1 MAKANLLGGLVRL
14 CICQRANRTRDVT
27 CFFGRQRSRIFAST
41 PGRASSASRR
51 LCVVAF
57 ISCVSILATMMS
69 PRIAAATVL
78 TLCLGASSVEAFQS
92 VATPSRPITAL
103 SAAQSNNNDET
114 VSMLGGV
121 RGVAA
126 AFTLFAMTTL
136 SGPAGAVSGGGLD
149 YANIDITGQ
158 DFSNEAK
165 AYKGKDFSVSVQRH
179 GIACGWTCCNVP
191 SSV

>member
-1 MAKANLLGGLVRL
+1 
-14 CICQRANRTRDVT
+14 
-27 CFFGRQRSRIFAST
+27 
-41 PGRASSASRR
+41 
-51 LCVVAF
+51 
-57 ISCVSILATMMS
+57 MMS

-92 VATPSRPITAL
+92 VVTPSRPITAL

-149 YANIDITGQ
+149 YANLDITGQ

-179 GIACGWTCCNVP
+179 GIACGWTCCNVVYN
-191 SSV
+191 SIARMGMMIANFY

>member
-1 MAKANLLGGLVRL
+1 
-14 CICQRANRTRDVT
+14 
-27 CFFGRQRSRIFAST
+27 
-41 PGRASSASRR
+41 
-51 LCVVAF
+51 
-57 ISCVSILATMMS
+57 MS

-126 AFTLFAMTTL
+126 AFTLFAMTIL

-149 YANIDITGQ
+149 YANLDITGQ

-165 AYKGKDFSVSVQRH
+165 AYKGKDFSVSV
-179 GIACGWTCCNVP
+179 
-191 SSV
+191 

>member
-1 MAKANLLGGLVRL
+1 
-14 CICQRANRTRDVT
+14 
-27 CFFGRQRSRIFAST
+27 
-41 PGRASSASRR
+41 
-51 LCVVAF
+51 
-57 ISCVSILATMMS
+57 MS

-103 SAAQSNNNDET
+103 SAAQRNNNDET

-126 AFTLFAMTTL
+126 AFTLFAMTAL

-165 AYKGKDFSVSVQRH
+165 AYKGKDFSVSL
-179 GIACGWTCCNVP
+179 
-191 SSV
+191 